1 MYLYPIIQV
10 SWLRHAHAFV
20 AGLARAGKV
29 FKEIKIIVVTPYGV
43 KSLQQAQIYR
53 IIKLI
58 KYRKDVKNE
67 RGRGTTK

>member
-1 MYLYPIIQV
+1 
-10 SWLRHAHAFV
+10 
-20 AGLARAGKV
+20 V

-43 KSLQQAQIYR
+43 KSLQQAKIYR
-53 IIKLI
+53 IMKLV